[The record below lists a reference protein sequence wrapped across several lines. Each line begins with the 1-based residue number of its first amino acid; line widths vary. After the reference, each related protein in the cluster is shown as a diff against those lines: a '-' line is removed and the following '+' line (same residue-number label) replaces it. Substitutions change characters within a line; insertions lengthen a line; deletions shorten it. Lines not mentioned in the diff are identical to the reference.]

1 MNFFKPSKNDIVQ
14 VIFDD
19 PAEYDTNY
27 EPPGGPVECVVV
39 GWFEEQTKDLIRIAW
54 LKETKEK
61 PYCGMCIPMG
71 CVKKIKTISKSD
83 SPMGFFLN

>member
-1 MNFFKPSKNDIVQ
+1 MNFLRSKANDIVE

-19 PAEYDTNY
+19 PAEYDTNV
-27 EPPGGPVECVVV
+27 EPPAGPVECVVI
-39 GWFEEQTKDLIRIAW
+39 GWLEEQTKNLIRIAW

-71 CVKKIKTISKSD
+71 CVKKIKTISRARSVVTRQ
-83 SPMGFFLN
+83 